1 MKNICKKIADVCRV
15 IFGHGILISLFAGA
29 GIFFGY
35 LAALVIGGETAAIIC
50 QVIYKT
56 IVPAMIYLTT
66 STVLLGLVTMYL
78 SGETALTASA
88 GKKKK

>member
-1 MKNICKKIADVCRV
+1 MKNICKKISDVCRI
-15 IFGHGILISLFAGA
+15 IFGYGILITLFAGGA
-29 GIFFGY
+29 TFFGY
-35 LAALVIGGETAAIIC
+35 LAALIIGGDTAAVIC
-50 QVIYKT
+50 EVIYTK
-56 IVPAMIYLTT
+56 IVPVMIYVTT